1 MEFARTPR
9 EQSEHQARREVGGSG
24 AESSSSSEPG
34 RQSVLRSF
42 GKLWRHHY
50 FRRLLA
56 VRIANQSSD
65 GVLQV
70 ALAAYVLFSPERQ
83 PDATSIAIVLAIT
96 LLPFSIL
103 GPFAA
108 IVIDRVSRRQVLVV
122 ANLARA
128 AVGLGLAV
136 LIATGWQSVG
146 VEVLIYGGL
155 LLAMSLNR
163 FLLAALSAS
172 LPHTIEPDEYMVAN
186 SIVPTVGPAGLLVGV
201 ALATPLRLILGHVM
215 PDYRAN
221 AILFLI
227 ATAGFVLSAV
237 LALSIPRWQLG
248 PDGVTPTTK
257 ARDVVTGLI
266 GAVAHLRGQR
276 PAGIG
281 LLTIA
286 GHRLVHGIV
295 TVATILVYRNYFHRP
310 EDIDAA
316 IADLGL
322 LVVITGAGFVFASVV
337 TPPLSARRG
346 LRITMI
352 LCLLGS
358 AIFQLAPGAIYARA
372 PLMVAA
378 FLLGL
383 TAQGIKICVDT
394 LVQAHVADEFKGRVF
409 VIYDIIFNI
418 ALVAAAVIGAVI
430 LPANGKSVM
439 ILIIMAT
446 CYLLI
451 TVWFALISRGLSM
464 DKGTESLR
472 AVASD

>member
-1 MEFARTPR
+1 MSLHGTNTPR
-9 EQSEHQARREVGGSG
+9 EQSEHQARREAGGNE
-24 AESSSSSEPG
+24 AMSSPDGEPG
-34 RQSVLRSF
+34 RQSMLRS
-42 GKLWRHHY
+42 LRQLLRHRY

-56 VRIANQSSD
+56 VRVAVQSSD

-128 AVGLGLAV
+128 AVALGLAV
-136 LIATGWQSVG
+136 LIATGLQTVG

-155 LLAMSLNR
+155 VLAMSLNR

-172 LPHTIEPDEYMVAN
+172 LPHTIDPHEYMVAN
-186 SIVPTVGPAGLLVGV
+186 SVVPTVGPAGLLIGV

-215 PDYRAN
+215 TDYQAN

-227 ATAGFVLSAV
+227 ATVGFVLSAV
-237 LALSIPRWQLG
+237 LALSIPRRQLG
-248 PDGVTPTTK
+248 PDTVATTRV
-257 ARDVVTGLI
+257 RDVVTGLVE
-266 GAVAHLRGQR
+266 AVAHLRAQR

-286 GHRLVHGIV
+286 AHRLIHGIV

-310 EDIDAA
+310 DEIDPA

-337 TPPLSARRG
+337 APPLSARRG
-346 LRITMI
+346 LRSTMI
-352 LCLLGS
+352 MCLLGS
-358 AIFQLAPGAIYARA
+358 AVFQLMPGAIYARA
-372 PLMVAA
+372 TIMVAA

-394 LVQAHVADEFKGRVF
+394 VVQAHVADGFKGRVF
-409 VIYDIIFNI
+409 VIYDIIFNV
-418 ALVAAAVIGAVI
+418 ALVAAAVIAAVI
-430 LPANGKSVM
+430 LPPSGKSVP
-439 ILIIMAT
+439 ILIIMAI

-451 TVWFALISRGLSM
+451 TLWFTLVSRGLSM
-464 DKGTESLR
+464 NEGTESLR
-472 AVASD
+472 AA